1 MANLQVQA
9 RALGDPTRHKVFR
22 AIVDGDAPLDVAHLT
37 AEFGLNHNAIRQHL
51 AKLVAADLVEETV
64 AAPSGRGRPRLQYT
78 VAPGA
83 ESRWGV
89 TGPYERLSMWLAEAI
104 TSKETPVELGRR
116 VGREGYRAAGASSS
130 PIEEMVAQMSRQGFR
145 PVGAQRR
152 RGRRDRAGG
161 VPLRLGGAGR
171 PGHGV
176 RRTPGAGGGRSRGDR
191 GYRGGV
197 ALPPRPPH
205 RPLRAALPGG
215 QPGLSLRG
223 SGQFDPLT
231 ASVSVGTGGV
241 HS

>member
-89 TGPYERLSMWLAEAI
+89 TGPYESFASRSDNFSLSQSESA
-104 TSKETPVELGRR
+104 
-116 VGREGYRAAGASSS
+116 
-130 PIEEMVAQMSRQGFR
+130 
-145 PVGAQRR
+145 
-152 RGRRDRAGG
+152 
-161 VPLRLGGAGR
+161 
-171 PGHGV
+171 
-176 RRTPGAGGGRSRGDR
+176 RSISD
-191 GYRGGV
+191 
-197 ALPPRPPH
+197 LI
-205 RPLRAALPGG
+205 
-215 QPGLSLRG
+215 
-223 SGQFDPLT
+223 
-231 ASVSVGTGGV
+231 
-241 HS
+241 